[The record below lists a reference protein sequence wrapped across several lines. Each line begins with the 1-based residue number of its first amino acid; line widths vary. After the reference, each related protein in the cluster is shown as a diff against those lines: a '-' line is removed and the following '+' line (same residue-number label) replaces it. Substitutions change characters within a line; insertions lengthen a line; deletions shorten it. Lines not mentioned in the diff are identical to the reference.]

1 MALMGIFD
9 LPAPVFD
16 WLDALVSPAPS
27 MLRLILWG
35 VIGALI
41 SMGLYR
47 LLSDQERIAAGKRE
61 LRQARQ
67 RLNDFDGEF
76 AGAWPLMRGMFAASL
91 YQIGRTAWPALI
103 ASLPLLSIIA
113 WLSTAYGHAYPAPG
127 TVPVIETRPPQLE
140 SQWVEPPR
148 STQAPQPPYVLLLD
162 QGREL
167 VAAVDLSVPVP
178 VIHKRQWW
186 NLFVGNPAGYL
197 PPELPIHHLRI
208 DLPEKRYLGFGPGW
222 MRGWHAIFFTSLL
235 LFSIAMKLLLRI
247 E

>member
-1 MALMGIFD
+1 MGIFD

-27 MLRLILWG
+27 MLRLTLWG
-35 VIGALI
+35 ALGALI

-47 LLSDQERIAAGKRE
+47 LLSDQDRIAAGKRE
-61 LRQARQ
+61 LKQARR

-76 AGAWPLMRGMFAASL
+76 AGAWPLMRAMFAASL

-103 ASLPLLSIIA
+103 ASLPLLSLIA
-113 WLSTAYGHAYPAPG
+113 WLSTAYGHAYPDPG
-127 TVPVIETRPPQLE
+127 SVPGIETRPPQLE
-140 SQWVEPPR
+140 GRWVAPPR
-148 STQAPQPPYVLLLD
+148 NAQATEPRQPYVLLHD

-167 VAAVDLSVPVP
+167 KAAIGLAAPVP

-222 MRGWHAIFFTSLL
+222 IRGWHAIFFTSLL